1 MLGWHA
7 TDLDFQEYH
16 ETKFFLWN
24 CIDNNLEYYSSIS
37 LMYLFGVYLIIPQLI
52 SLILDSIWPSHS
64 CNCCTH
70 LYVFMMILCILF
82 LSHQALIS
90 LRIGISVIFI
100 LYPLVPGI
108 VLWIV
113 RGVNNEIH
121 IPLSEEL
128 SNARLTCFTH
138 FFHLF
143 TNQCISRNA
152 DISHGRTKLGK
163 NMILKLYNTIQSQ
176 E

>member
-1 MLGWHA
+1 MIPH
-7 TDLDFQEYH
+7 FI
-16 ETKFFLWN
+16 FLFPFN
-24 CIDNNLEYYSSIS
+24 CQS
-37 LMYLFGVYLIIPQLI
+37 FKQLI
-52 SLILDSIWPSHS
+52 LEFFKKVFSYCSIPTIVTNNPIILQQFIFISMHIF
-64 CNCCTH
+64 
-70 LYVFMMILCILF
+70 LLILCILF